1 MAAGRCNTVRP
12 RGSTGLL
19 RGRASVQIVPFH
31 IAIIGSGFA
40 GLLIAIRLKAAGI
53 ESFTIYEKADRIGGT
68 WRDNVYPGA
77 ACDVPA
83 HLYSYSFEP
92 KPDWSRTFAEQPEI
106 LRYIEHCA
114 AKYGLSAH
122 VRCGV
127 EITAAEFDASR
138 ASWQLQSQAGERI
151 EAQILISACGQLSRP
166 AYPAIAGLADFAG
179 PTFHSA
185 RWRHDV
191 SLTQRR
197 VAVIGTGASAIQ
209 FVPPVAAQA
218 KTLSIFQRS
227 PPWIMPKPD
236 RQLGRIEQRVYK
248 WFPFVQAIR
257 RHCLFAYF
265 ELGHSGLRRGSVMNR
280 VAQWLC
286 ERNLRQSVSDERL
299 RKLLLPDYPA
309 GCKRILISND
319 YYPAVQKPHVS
330 VVTSRIASACAAGLR
345 TQDGQLHEVDVIIYG
360 TGFAASEL
368 LAPMHIVGRQ
378 GTELRAWLR
387 AGSGTYLGICVPR
400 FPNFFMLYGPNT
412 NLGHNS
418 VLYML
423 EAQAQYVLS
432 AIEVLRTGAV
442 RVLDVQSAP
451 TQRFQA
457 ELDTRLAAS
466 VWAAG
471 CASWYQSGTGV
482 QTNNWPGPARE
493 YRRRTRHI
501 NLADFETQ

>member
-1 MAAGRCNTVRP
+1 MMI
-12 RGSTGLL
+12 
-19 RGRASVQIVPFH
+19 VQGH

-40 GLLIAIRLKAAGI
+40 GLLVAITLKEAGI
-53 ESFTIYEKADRIGGT
+53 DSFTIYEKADRIGGT

-106 LRYIEHCA
+106 LGYIEHCA
-114 AKYGLSAH
+114 RKYGVLSK

-127 EITAAEFDASR
+127 EIVGAKYSESR
-138 ASWQLQSQAGERI
+138 GGWLLESQAGERF
-151 EAQILISACGQLSRP
+151 EAQILISACGQLGRP
-166 AYPAIAGLADFAG
+166 AYPRIAGIEGFAG
-179 PTFHSA
+179 ATFHSA

-191 SLTQRR
+191 SLAQR

-209 FVPPVAAQA
+209 FVPPVSAQA
-218 KTLSIFQRS
+218 KKLLIFQRS

-236 RQLGRIEQRVYK
+236 RALGPLEQRIYK
-248 WFPFVQAIR
+248 WLPVAQAVQ
-257 RHCLFAYF
+257 RHGLFAYF
-265 ELGHSGLRRGSVMNR
+265 ELGHGGLRRGSAMNR
-280 VAQWLC
+280 LAQWLC
-286 ERNLRQSVSDERL
+286 ERNLRKSVTDERL

-319 YYPAVQKPHVS
+319 YYRAVQQPHVT
-330 VVTSRIASACAAGLR
+330 VVTSPIVAARPEGLQ
-345 TQDGQLHEVDVIIYG
+345 TEDGVLHPVDVIIYG
-360 TGFAASEL
+360 TGFAASDL
-368 LAPMHIVGRQ
+368 LAPLHIVGR
-378 GTELRAWLR
+378 GGRDLRASLR
-387 AGSGTYLGICVPR
+387 AGSGAYLGICVPQ

-423 EAQAQYVLS
+423 ESQAQFVLS
-432 AIEVLRTGAV
+432 AVGVLRRGEART
-442 RVLDVQSAP
+442 LDVKTDRAE
-451 TQRFQA
+451 RFQA
-457 ELDTRLAAS
+457 ELRARLGES

-471 CASWYQSGTGV
+471 CTSWYQNEAGV

-493 YRRRTRHI
+493 YQRRSRRI
-501 NLADFETQ
+501 DLRDFETQ